1 MLVVE
6 EKRSLAEMEEISDE
20 WRLLHSSLDKPS
32 LFLGYD
38 WFRICAKQ
46 LEKDQRLLILTVRQG
61 GRLIGIAPL
70 IEKRVRVRH
79 FPVREIGFLMN
90 PVAPFVDFILL
101 DAEPALT
108 AVLQYLLKIHSRW
121 DVLSFVKLRDYGRVT
136 LLTKLVEPTNCLIS
150 VGEVC
155 RTPFLP
161 LASTWEEFY
170 KSKSRK
176 FRMTRRS
183 VANRLQR
190 LGSVSVE
197 RVRAKSYALKA
208 LEDMLV
214 VSRKG
219 WKRIEGR
226 DPLSVEFER
235 SFFSALT
242 AVAARQGWLNLWLLR
257 LGEDVIAA
265 EYHLNDQGT
274 MYGLRPQYDEAY
286 AAYSPGRY
294 LDYEIVEQL
303 FRDGCTC
310 YDMGPG
316 AADYKLAWTDL
327 AYACYGF
334 QMHQGSSY
342 SKFIYRLEHEYIPAA
357 KGSKLGRWLS
367 KFKEHGAQKRTP

>member
-6 EKRSLAEMEEISDE
+6 EKRSLPEMEEISDE
-20 WRLLHSSLDKPS
+20 WRLLHASLDKPS
-32 LFLGYD
+32 LFLSYD

-46 LEKDQRLLILTVRQG
+46 LERDQRLLILTVRQG

-70 IEKRVRVRH
+70 IEKMVRIRH
-79 FPVREIGFLMN
+79 FPVREIGFLIN
-90 PVAPFVDFILL
+90 PVAPFVDFILPE
-101 DAEPALT
+101 AGPALT
-108 AVLQYLLKIHSRW
+108 AILQYLLKIHSRW
-121 DVLSFVKLRDYGRVT
+121 DMLSFVKLKDYARVT
-136 LLTKLVEPTNCLIS
+136 LLTKLVEPSKCLIS
-150 VGEVC
+150 VREVC

-161 LASTWEEFY
+161 LSLTWEEFY
-170 KSKSRK
+170 QSKSRK

-190 LGSVSVE
+190 LGPVSVE
-197 RVRAKSYALKA
+197 RVRTESDAFKA

-219 WKRIEGR
+219 WKRIEGK
-226 DPLSVEFER
+226 DPLSIEFER

-242 AVAARQGWLNLWLLR
+242 EVAARQGWLNLWLLR
-257 LGEDVIAA
+257 LGEKVIAT

-274 MYGLRPQYDEAY
+274 IYGLRAQYDEAY

-316 AADYKLAWTDL
+316 ATDYKLAWTDS

-334 QMHQGSSY
+334 QMHKGSFY

-367 KFKEHGAQKRTP
+367 KVKQHGAQKVTP